1 MNSLSRRSFCV
12 GTTAVVAASV
22 VTPVVALST
31 PTKTCVPKIDPRVA
45 SEMKRIK
52 EQFTSYVNY
61 EQNLYCGL
69 PIQSTPDR
77 DSFYEMMEKVCHRM
91 VDLDPMLFYDKTMNG
106 PTCMALTPNRE
117 EGEIPLEDFD
127 KFTVVNRTMN
137 FKFRTAG
144 RNPSAKEPYDVE
156 YIATSLLQELKENMK
171 LMKFRF
177 IYVPAIPIRAIDPG
191 TFKPIVGFKYR
202 AAHSAVYD
210 PKTNSTRNIEDA
222 RIFRIPEDLYLEQK
236 QHMAYAKKHGF
247 V

>member
-1 MNSLSRRSFCV
+1 VDSLSRRSFCV

-52 EQFTSYVNY
+52 EQFTSYAY
-61 EQNLYCGL
+61 AKYTHYDEH
-69 PIQSTPDR
+69 
-77 DSFYEMMEKVCHRM
+77 SFYEMMEKVCHRM
-91 VDLDPMLFYDKTMNG
+91 VDLDPMLFYDKTMSS
-106 PTCMALTPNRE
+106 PASMALTPNRE
-117 EGEIPLEDFD
+117 EGEIPLENFD
-127 KFTVVNRTMN
+127 KFCVTARTMN
-137 FKFRTAG
+137 FKFRIAG